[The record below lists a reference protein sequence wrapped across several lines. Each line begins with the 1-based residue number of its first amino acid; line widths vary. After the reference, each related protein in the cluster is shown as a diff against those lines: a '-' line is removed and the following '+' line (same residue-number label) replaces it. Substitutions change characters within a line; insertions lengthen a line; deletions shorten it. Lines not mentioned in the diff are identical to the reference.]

1 MVIAQLGKA
10 IIACCEAH
18 GRATDPFGER
28 GGATRIGELLT
39 RPRLGLATSSS
50 SSARA
55 HRARASCCCP
65 ARLSAAAARLD
76 DVVRDGPPER
86 REGDTYSPA
95 EVAEEAKQLCRAP
108 NWHVR

>member
-50 SSARA
+50 PSARA
-55 HRARASCCCP
+55 HRAGLLLLSCSRERCP
-65 ARLSAAAARLD
+65 STPR
-76 DVVRDGPPER
+76 
-86 REGDTYSPA
+86 
-95 EVAEEAKQLCRAP
+95 
-108 NWHVR
+108 